1 MKQCTKCKKW
11 KDESKFHE
19 ERKSEDGLQRWCKE
33 CRRRYDRKYY
43 KRHKKTTRRNY
54 SYEESHRTVSGV
66 KQKHCSKCK
75 RWKAESKF
83 VKHST
88 HGDGLRYWCIEC
100 ERGYKR
106 KYYKRNRKGAR
117 KNLRYEKRHRI
128 VNRVK
133 QKRCSRC
140 KKWKAEREFYK
151 DKLRKDGLKFRCKE
165 CTKKANR
172 NYHKKRRKAVR
183 N

>member
-1 MKQCTKCKKW
+1 MKRCTKC
-11 KDESKFHE
+11 SKLKPQYEFHE
-19 ERKSEDGLQRWCKE
+19 DRKSEDGLQRWCKE
-33 CRRRYDRKYY
+33 CRRQYDREYY
-43 KRHKKTTRRNY
+43 DRHKKTTRRNY

-83 VKHST
+83 GKHST
-88 HGDGLRYWCIEC
+88 PGDGLRYWCIEC
-100 ERGYKR
+100 ERKYKR

-117 KNLRYEKRHRI
+117 KNLRYEKRHRV
-128 VNRVK
+128 VNRIK

-140 KKWKAEREFYK
+140 KKWKAESEFYK
-151 DKLRKDGLKFRCKE
+151 DRLRKDGLQFQCKK
-165 CTKKANR
+165 CVNKANKKSR
-172 NYHKKRRKAVR
+172 RKRRLAVR

>member
-1 MKQCTKCKKW
+1 MKRCNKCKKW

-19 ERKSEDGLQRWCKE
+19 DRKSEDGLQPWCKE
-33 CRRRYDRKYY
+33 CRRQYDRKYY

-83 VKHST
+83 AKHST
-88 HGDGLRYWCIEC
+88 HGDGLRYWCKDC
-100 ERGYKR
+100 EREYKR
-106 KYYKRNRKGAR
+106 RYYR
-117 KNLRYEKRHRI
+117 KNRGAVKKCLRYEERHRI

-140 KKWKAEREFYK
+140 KKWKPEREFYK
-151 DKLRKDGLKFRCKE
+151 NKFRKDGLQFLCKK
-165 CTKKANR
+165 CSKKAYQNS
-172 NYHKKRRKAVR
+172 YKKRRKAMR